1 MRRKWLFL
9 NVTGYMLSL
18 LMSPVSAE
26 VQFEDSYVIRPPNEA
41 VRSAIAVTTISN
53 LNAYG
58 VELVGVSS
66 PDADKVEFH
75 RLEHKSGLVSMTAQP
90 AIYIAGNAL
99 VELHEGGLHIMM
111 MGLSERFSELSST
124 EFIFSFS
131 RGDPLRQA
139 FPIVRAARQGSEQS
153 HKHH

>member
-1 MRRKWLFL
+1 MRRKWLFVY
-9 NVTGYMLSL
+9 VTGYMLSL

-41 VRSAIAVTTISN
+41 VHSAIAVTRISN

-58 VELVGVSS
+58 EELVAVSS

-75 RLEHKSGLVSMTAQP
+75 RIEHKSGLVSMTAQP
-90 AIYIAGNAL
+90 GIYIAGNAQ

-111 MGLSERFSELSST
+111 MGLSERFSELSSI
-124 EFIFSFS
+124 EFIFFFAS
-131 RGDPLRQA
+131 GDSLKQTFPL
-139 FPIVRAARQGSEQS
+139 VHAARQGSELIH
-153 HKHH
+153 HKH